1 MERRIFG
8 IGESVLDIVFR
19 DGKVQTAVPGGS
31 TFNSMVSL
39 GRSTR
44 NAALDCKLHMLTET
58 GDDAVG
64 EMIISFMEAN
74 GIDSSFA
81 IRRSGRQ
88 TPISIALLDGRA
100 DARYEFFRDP
110 VPQSIGEGDLPEL
123 SFRSGDILLF
133 GSFFSVNPANRAYVS
148 SLLKA
153 ASAAGAQLYY
163 DVNFRPNHLKSL
175 PVVRES
181 ILQNIALADYVRMS
195 SDDIKCVF
203 GTDDVDAVL
212 AGELAGICNKLIIT
226 RGAGP
231 ATIYAGDYRASF
243 EADKITP
250 VSTIGAG
257 DNFNAGF
264 VYSILTER
272 IAKGDSISGSQWG
285 KMFAC
290 ARSFS
295 SNVCMSLDNYVDEDF
310 LP

>member
-1 MERRIFG
+1 MGRRIFG
-8 IGESVLDIVFR
+8 IGETVLDIVFR
-19 DGKVQTAVPGGS
+19 DGKVQAAVPGGS
-31 TFNSMVSL
+31 TFNSMISL

-44 NAALDCKLHMLTET
+44 NAAADCRLYMLTET

-64 EMIISFMEAN
+64 DMMLSFMEAN
-74 GIDSSFA
+74 GIDTSFV
-81 IRRSGRQ
+81 IRRAGRQ
-88 TPISIALLDGRA
+88 SPVSIAMLDRRG
-100 DARYEFFRDP
+100 DARYQFYRDP
-110 VPQSIGEGDLPEL
+110 VPQSIGESDLPEL
-123 SFRSGDILLF
+123 GFCPGDIVLF
-133 GSFFSVNPANRAYVS
+133 GSFFAVNPALRGYVS
-148 SLLKA
+148 ALLKA

-243 EADKITP
+243 EADRITP

-264 VYSILTER
+264 VYSILTES

>member
-88 TPISIALLDGRA
+88 TPISIALLDGSA

-231 ATIYAGDYRASF
+231 ATIYAGDYKASF
-243 EADKITP
+243 EADRITP

-264 VYSILTER
+264 VYSILTES
-272 IAKGDSISGSQWG
+272 IAKGDNISGSQWG